1 MHSVLSAEIET
12 ESNAGFSPSLFSTE
26 GGHSATH
33 FMTIP
38 AVEGETLPVEFFF
51 ALWRNGVEYMGT
63 CCPIA
68 TLSLPANVQTHAV
81 GIRS

>member
-38 AVEGETLPVEFFF
+38 AVEKPSIQVITESRREKQRCHVNTLAV
-51 ALWRNGVEYMGT
+51 NVV
-63 CCPIA
+63 
-68 TLSLPANVQTHAV
+68 PA
-81 GIRS
+81 